1 MCCRMVLNSVQ
12 GLRPATQGIDMR
24 ERPGPVSPPKFGPMQ
39 GSPGSAEADE
49 RVEGLVDEMQRW
61 AQSGELKV
69 EEGQEEWKRAHDARQ
84 GRPAAAIPQS
94 TPRRQNTSPSNTGE
108 PPQGLFMPDRSRLS
122 SPSMTSQHGQ
132 FSQGRARSSTPG
144 RASDGGAVATPPPNP
159 SPVTGAIKGDCGRVT
174 RVDLRHFHYSYN
186 SNSEISDGVVEQ
198 R

>member
-24 ERPGPVSPPKFGPMQ
+24 ERPGPVTPPKFGPMQ

-61 AQSGELKV
+61 SQSGELKV

-94 TPRRQNTSPSNTGE
+94 TPRRQNTSPFNTGE
-108 PPQGLFMPDRSRLS
+108 PPQGTLHARSITFEFT
-122 SPSMTSQHGQ
+122 SMTNQHGQ
-132 FSQGRARSSTPG
+132 FSQGRARSSTPEG
-144 RASDGGAVATPPPNP
+144 HQTAVPLPRRPQT
-159 SPVTGAIKGDCGRVT
+159 
-174 RVDLRHFHYSYN
+174 LLL
-186 SNSEISDGVVEQ
+186 
-198 R
+198 